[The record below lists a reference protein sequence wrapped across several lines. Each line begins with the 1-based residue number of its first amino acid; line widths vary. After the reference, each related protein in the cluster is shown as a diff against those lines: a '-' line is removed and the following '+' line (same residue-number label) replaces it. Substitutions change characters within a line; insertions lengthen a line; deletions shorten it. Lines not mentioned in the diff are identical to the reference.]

1 MATSAINPLTG
12 MLETAH
18 WFVAHGLKQGLCS
31 VCGDMMD
38 IVAEHTPGTSE
49 HFRHERHSLCPTV
62 TKNRIRYE
70 TLGASEYDNEQ
81 AINLRNSV
89 SEHMY
94 EICLIFQA
102 LAEGGRISEF
112 KDALKKADEIN
123 IWRYKGLTINFVP
136 YILLTFV
143 DMFESKQ
150 SIFRDADFF
159 FVLPPG
165 IRAIDQL
172 WNRTA
177 GVKNVVIKIAKNF
190 DVLAEHSVRP
200 SLFPII
206 HPIWFDRSLSEFTRL
221 VEK

>member
-1 MATSAINPLTG
+1 MATSAINPTTG
-12 MLETAH
+12 ILETAYR
-18 WFVAHGLKQGLCS
+18 FVAHGLKQGLCS
-31 VCGDMMD
+31 VCGEMMD
-38 IVAEHTPGTSE
+38 VVAEHAPGTSE

-70 TLGASEYDNEQ
+70 SLGSSEYDDEQ

-94 EICLIFQA
+94 EVCLTFQA

-112 KDALKKADEIN
+112 RDALKKADEIN
-123 IWRYKGLTINFVP
+123 IWRYRGMTINFVP

-150 SIFRDADFF
+150 SVFRDTDFF

-165 IRAIDQL
+165 IRTIDRL
-172 WNRTA
+172 WNQTA
-177 GVKNVVIKIAKNF
+177 GVKDVVIKISKNF
-190 DVLAEHSVRP
+190 DVLAEHSIRP
-200 SLFPII
+200 SLFPVI
-206 HPIWFDRSLSEFTRL
+206 HPAWFERSLSSLSQRI
-221 VEK
+221 EK